1 MRILKRFVARREIDL
16 SSSEKNA
23 RFRRALSELISIL
36 FAVVFGVGLSQLRH
50 IQSSQEMFIL
60 IVAYIAITLSWWGY
74 HYGTIEG
81 PEETNALSYFIDVLI
96 VVLYW
101 FLINLREPL
110 QVVAL
115 LYVIMFVL
123 YSLWEGIRWLQDRWK
138 GASQATLCNV
148 GFTIWAM
155 WLVVAATLEPRSPV
169 VAWVVPVLLLLSV
182 FGYRFMIR
190 HVYRQA
196 TQQPQLARIPTKP
209 LEAADAELVA
219 MAASAREK
227 ALAKLS
233 GYRVGAAVLARSGHV
248 YVGCNIEFD
257 NYSNTLHAEEV
268 ALAAGVVSG
277 ETEFEA
283 VAVVTEGPSLAWPC
297 GMCLQSLYELGGKD
311 LRVIASNSH
320 RQEVKAMR
328 DLLPHA
334 FAL

>member
-1 MRILKRFVARREIDL
+1 MRILKKLVGCCEIDL
-16 SSSEKNA
+16 SNSEKNK
-23 RFRRALSELISIL
+23 RFGRALSELISIL
-36 FAVVFGVGLSQLRH
+36 FAVVFGVGLSQLGELQGRH
-50 IQSSQEMFIL
+50 DLFVL
-60 IVAYIAITLSWWGY
+60 LVGYAAITLSWWGY

-81 PEETNALSYFIDVLI
+81 PQETNALSYLIDVLI
-96 VVLYW
+96 VALYW
-101 FLINLREPL
+101 FLINWREPL
-110 QVVAL
+110 YVVAL

-123 YSLWEGIRWLQDRWK
+123 YSLWEAIRWLQDRWN

-155 WLVVAATLEPRSPV
+155 WVVVAAVLEPRLPV
-169 VAWVVPVLLLLSV
+169 VASVVPALLFLSV
-182 FGYRFMIR
+182 IGYRILIR
-190 HVYRQA
+190 HVYRQP
-196 TQQPQLARIPTKP
+196 TEQLQLARIPTKP

-283 VAVVTEGPSLAWPC
+283 VAIVTDAPSVAWPC